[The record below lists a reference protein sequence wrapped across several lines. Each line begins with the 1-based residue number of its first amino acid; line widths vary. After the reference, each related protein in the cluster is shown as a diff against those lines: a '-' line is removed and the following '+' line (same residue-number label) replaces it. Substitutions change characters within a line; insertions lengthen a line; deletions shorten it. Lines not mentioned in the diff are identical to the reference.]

1 MKRRRR
7 AQGGR
12 VVAWV
17 IALLLARSAA
27 AQHTGGSFGGSRGF
41 GGGSSHSS
49 SSSSSSSSSG
59 SSRSGSSWGG
69 SSSSSSDDYAA
80 RQRREDERRRR
91 EEAREA
97 EERAA
102 QERRRRAEEAE
113 RARQEQ
119 LRLERERLAAELALP
134 PSQRALSDRF
144 VGGFAYPPL
153 ADHAHTVRPDP
164 AGRRVAWWGGEATPP
179 VGPRTRKRVGAGMYA
194 FGLAALLT
202 LAYVLRRAWRRWQRP
217 DAYVRGRAAF
227 PGSAPSGVG
236 PRATLRVL
244 TVAIDWTRRAAV
256 QQALAAQSGRHDL
269 STAQGM
275 FASWVAVRAILQESR
290 RAIRYVGWQHELVP
304 VSEAGRRFEALA
316 DDLRGRYV
324 VETVR
329 EAARTAGPTA
339 GPRREEGGGLVV
351 VSVVVGM
358 DGVRKA
364 LPTAQSAATLG
375 QVLGNLGGGD
385 AEALVALRTVWSPTD
400 EGDRLS
406 SAELE
411 ALYPSLHRL
420 DDGVGRVTC
429 AHCRAVWARELGCC
443 PSCGATA
450 APPV

>member
-1 MKRRRR
+1 M
-7 AQGGR
+7 
-12 VVAWV
+12 
-17 IALLLARSAA
+17 ARSAA
-27 AQHTGGSFGGSRGF
+27 AQQTGGSFGGSRGF
-41 GGGSSHSS
+41 GGGSSP
-49 SSSSSSSSSG
+49 SSSSSSSSG
-59 SSRSGSSWGG
+59 SSHSGSSWGG

-91 EEAREA
+91 DEAREA

-134 PSQRALSDRF
+134 PSERALSDRF

-153 ADHAHTVRPDP
+153 ADHAPAATPAP
-164 AGRRVAWWGGEATPP
+164 AGRQVVWWGGEATLPT
-179 VGPRTRKRVGAGMYA
+179 VGPRTRTRDGAAMYA
-194 FGLAALLT
+194 FGLAALLA
-202 LAYVLRRAWRRWQRP
+202 LAYVLRRARRRWQQP
-217 DAYVRGRAAF
+217 DTYAHPSGAFAF
-227 PGSAPSGVG
+227 PLTPAVPLGG

-256 QQALAAQSGRHDL
+256 QQALAAEAGRHDL

-275 FASWVAVRAILQESR
+275 FASWVGVRAILQESR
-290 RAIRYVGWQHELVP
+290 RAIRYVGWQHELVR
-304 VSEAGRRFEALA
+304 VSDAGHRFEALA

-351 VSVVVGM
+351 VSVVVGI
-358 DGVRKA
+358 DGVREA

-375 QVLGNLGGGD
+375 QVLSNLGGSD

-420 DDGVGRVTC
+420 DEGVGRVAC

-450 APPV
+450 APPG

>member
-12 VVAWV
+12 VVVWV

-41 GGGSSHSS
+41 GGGGSSH
-49 SSSSSSSSSG
+49 SSSSSSSSG

-69 SSSSSSDDYAA
+69 SSSRSSDDHEA
-80 RQRREDERRRR
+80 RQRR
-91 EEAREA
+91 EAREA

-102 QERRRRAEEAE
+102 QERRRRQEEAE

-119 LRLERERLAAELALP
+119 LRFERERLAAELALP
-134 PSQRALSDRF
+134 PSERALSNRF
-144 VGGFAYPPL
+144 LGSFVYPPL
-153 ADHAHTVRPDP
+153 AGHAP
-164 AGRRVAWWGGEATPP
+164 AVTPAPEGRRVAWWGGEATLPT
-179 VGPRTRKRVGAGMYA
+179 VGPRTRRRVGAGMYA
-194 FGLAALLT
+194 YGLAALLV
-202 LAYVLRRAWRRWQRP
+202 LAYVLRRAWRRWQQP
-217 DAYVRGRAAF
+217 DAYARRSAAF
-227 PGSAPSGVG
+227 PGTAPSEDG

-256 QQALAAQSGRHDL
+256 QKALAAQAGRHDL

-275 FASWVAVRAILQESR
+275 FASWVDVRAILRESR

-304 VSEAGRRFEALA
+304 VSDAGRRFEALA

-324 VETVR
+324 LETVR
-329 EAARTAGPTA
+329 EAVRTAGPTA

-351 VSVVVGM
+351 VSVVVGI
-358 DGVRKA
+358 DGARKP
-364 LPTAQSAATLG
+364 LPGVQSAETLK
-375 QVLGNLGGGD
+375 QVLGSLGGTD

-411 ALYPSLHRL
+411 ALYPTLHRL
-420 DDGVGRVTC
+420 DDGVGRVVC

-450 APPV
+450 ASPG